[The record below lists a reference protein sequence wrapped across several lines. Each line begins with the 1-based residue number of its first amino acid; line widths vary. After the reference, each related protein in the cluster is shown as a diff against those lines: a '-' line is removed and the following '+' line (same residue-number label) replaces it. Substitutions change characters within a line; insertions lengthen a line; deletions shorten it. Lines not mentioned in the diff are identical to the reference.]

1 MYENPRFP
9 SYIARRLAPLLGYAW
24 HAQAHS
30 ACVTGTADR
39 SSLVPVEGPVQ
50 KACTSEECCVHS
62 FCAGASVHD
71 TDVAMMEDEHDIALF
86 VLAELAWYHRQTCE

>member
-9 SYIARRLAPLLGYAW
+9 SYIARRLAPLLGT
-24 HAQAHS
+24 HS

-39 SSLVPVEGPVQ
+39 SPPVPVEGPVQ
-50 KACTSEECCVHS
+50 KAFTSEECCVHS

-86 VLAELAWYHRQTCE
+86 VLAELAWYHRQACE